1 MTYLQLL
8 AGLALL
14 LAGGELLVRGSVAV
28 ASRLGVSP
36 FVIGLTLVGFGTSTP
51 ELITSIDAV
60 LANAPGLAIGNV
72 VGSNIANILLVL
84 GCGAVLMPIR
94 TTPAAFFRDGSMVLG
109 ASLLLAIACWHG
121 AITRPTG
128 AAFLG
133 VLLTY
138 TLYTYLADRRA
149 NHATAALHAAQSDSV
164 EPLPGVPGTIGGPL
178 AAPLAAGLAGIIGIL
193 AGAHILVDAAITMAR
208 LWQISDALIGLTVVA
223 LGTSL
228 PELATAI
235 VAAYHGRTDVALGN
249 ILGSNVFNC
258 IGIPGVTALVAPIA
272 IPADIARFDIW
283 IMLGVTLA
291 AAIFAFTGWRIS
303 RREGAILLL
312 AYVAYII
319 LIASRELG
327 GVI

>member
-14 LAGGELLVRGSVAV
+14 VIGGELLVRGSVAV
-28 ASRLGVSP
+28 ARRLGVSP
-36 FVIGLTLVGFGTSTP
+36 LVIGLTLVGFGTSTP

-60 LANAPGLAIGNV
+60 LAGAPGLAIGNV

-84 GCGAVLMPIR
+84 GCGAALMPIH

-138 TLYTYLADRRA
+138 SLYTYLADRRA
-149 NHATAALHAAQSDSV
+149 TNAAAVLHAAQSDSV
-164 EPLPGVPGTIGGPL
+164 EPIPGALGGPL
-178 AAPLAAGLAGIIGIL
+178 GAPLAAGLAGIIGIL
-193 AGAHILVDAAITMAR
+193 AGAHILVDAAITIAR
-208 LWQISDALIGLTVVA
+208 LWEISETLIGLTVVA

-235 VAAYHGRTDVALGN
+235 VAAYRGRTDVALGN

-258 IGIPGVTALVAPIA
+258 IGIPGVTALIAPIA
-272 IPADIARFDIW
+272 IPPDIARFDIW
-283 IMLGVTLA
+283 VMLGITIA
-291 AAIFAFTGWRIS
+291 AAAFAFTGWRIS

-327 GVI
+327 

>member
-14 LAGGELLVRGSVAV
+14 LVGGELLVRGSVAV
-28 ASRLGVSP
+28 ARRLGVSP
-36 FVIGLTLVGFGTSTP
+36 FVIGVTLVGFGTSTP

-60 LANAPGLAIGNV
+60 LAGAPGLAIGNV

-84 GCGAVLMPIR
+84 GCGAALMPIR
-94 TTPAAFFRDGSMVLG
+94 TTPAAFFRDGSTVLG

-121 AITRPTG
+121 AINRPTG

-138 TLYTYLADRRA
+138 TFYTYIADRRA
-149 NHATAALHAAQSDSV
+149 YHATAALHAAQSESV
-164 EPLPGVPGTIGGPL
+164 APMPGVPATNIAIPL
-178 AAPLAAGLAGIIGIL
+178 LAGLAGIIGIL
-193 AGAHILVDAAITMAR
+193 FGARILVDAAITIAR
-208 LWQISDALIGLTVVA
+208 LWEISETLIGLTVVA

-249 ILGSNVFNC
+249 IFGSNVFNC

-272 IPADIARFDIW
+272 IPPDIGRFDIW
-283 IMLGVTLA
+283 VMLGITIA

-303 RREGAILLL
+303 RREGAVLLL
-312 AYVAYII
+312 AYVAYIV

-327 GVI
+327 

>member
-94 TTPAAFFRDGSMVLG
+94 TTPAAFLRDGSMVLG

-149 NHATAALHAAQSDSV
+149 NHATANAGGALHAAPSDSAA
-164 EPLPGVPGTIGGPL
+164 PLPGVPHTNIAVPI
-178 AAPLAAGLAGIIGIL
+178 AAGLAGIIAIL
-193 AGAHILVDAAITMAR
+193 AGAHILVDAAITIAR
-208 LWQISDALIGLTVVA
+208 LWQISETLIGLTVVA

-235 VAAYHGRTDVALGN
+235 VAAYHGRTDVAFGN

-258 IGIPGVTALVAPIA
+258 IGIPGATALIAPIA
-272 IPADIARFDIW
+272 IPPDIARFDIW
-283 IMLGVTLA
+283 VMLGVTLTA
-291 AAIFAFTGWRIS
+291 AAFALTGWRIS

-327 GVI
+327 